1 MSRIIDDEA
10 RPTMPMRTTTPP
22 AADAAAPPA
31 ETFTPPVHAAAPAA
45 EIAAVRVAGGSF
57 AGNVRAM
64 KVVWQRELIR
74 FARNRL
80 RILTSL
86 AQPVLF
92 LFVLGTGLSTLV
104 RGRSDPGGFDFRTFM
119 FPGIIAMTVLFTA
132 VFSAVS
138 IVWDRE
144 FGFLR
149 EILVAPVNRSAIILG
164 KAFGGA
170 TVATAQGIIMLAL
183 AGFVH
188 VPYSPLLILSLVGEM
203 ALTAFMITA
212 VGLMLASRIQEV
224 QAFQVVIQFFV
235 MPMFFLSGA
244 MFPLSSLP
252 KWLAV
257 LTKIDPLTYAVDPM
271 RRAVFSAAHAT
282 GVAQRAFSPGVTW
295 AGWHLPIWFELVL
308 MLAMAVL
315 TMGAAVWQFS
325 RSD

>member
-1 MSRIIDDEA
+1 MNPTDSREA
-10 RPTMPMRTTTPP
+10 RQTTP
-22 AADAAAPPA
+22 APMNP
-31 ETFTPPVHAAAPAA
+31 APAA
-45 EIAAVRVAGGSF
+45 EVAAVRLAGGSLVD
-57 AGNVRAM
+57 NLRAV

-74 FARNRL
+74 FSRNRH
-80 RILTSL
+80 
-86 AQPVLF
+86 
-92 LFVLGTGLSTLV
+92 GG
-104 RGRSDPGGFDFRTFM
+104 SDAGGFDFRTFM

-149 EILVAPVNRSAIILG
+149 EILVAPVSRGAIILG

-170 TVATAQGIIMLAL
+170 TVATVQGVIMLAL

-188 VPYSPLLILSLVGEM
+188 VPYNPVLMLTLIAEM
-203 ALTAFMITA
+203 ALTAFMITSL
-212 VGLMLASRIQEV
+212 GLMLASRITEV

-244 MFPLSSLP
+244 MFPLSKLP

-257 LTKIDPLTYAVDPM
+257 LTRVDPLSYAVDPM
-271 RRAVFSAAHAT
+271 RRAVFSSVHASS
-282 GVAQRAFSPGVTW
+282 VAQRYFSPGVSW
-295 AGWHLPIWFELVL
+295 GGWRLPIWFELLL
-308 MLAMAVL
+308 MLLVAAL
-315 TMGAAVWQFS
+315 TVGVAVWQFS

>member
-1 MSRIIDDEA
+1 MS
-10 RPTMPMRTTTPP
+10 PTITDTPRQ
-22 AADAAAPPA
+22 
-31 ETFTPPVHAAAPAA
+31 TAPAQPA
-45 EIAAVRVAGGSF
+45 LATEVAAVRLAGGTLVD
-57 AGNVRAM
+57 NVRGM

-74 FARNRL
+74 FRRNRL

-92 LFVLGTGLSTLV
+92 LFVLGTGLSALV
-104 RGRSDPGGFDFRTFM
+104 RGHSYAGGFDFRTFM

-149 EILVAPVNRSAIILG
+149 EILVAPVNRGAIILG

-170 TVATAQGIIMLAL
+170 TVATAQGLIMLAL

-188 VPYSPLLILSLVGEM
+188 VPYSPLLMLTLVGEM

-212 VGLMLASRIQEV
+212 IGLMLASRMTEV

-244 MFPLSSLP
+244 MFPLSNLP
-252 KWLAV
+252 RWLTI
-257 LTKIDPLTYAVDPM
+257 LTKVDPLSYAVDPM
-271 RRAVFSAAHAT
+271 RRAIFAAVDAPA
-282 GVAQRAFSPGVTW
+282 VAQRAFSPGVSW
-295 AGWHLPIWFELVL
+295 GGWLLPIWFELLL
-308 MLAMAVL
+308 MLLIAAT
-315 TMGAAVWQFS
+315 TMSVAVWQFS
-325 RSD
+325 RSN

>member
-1 MSRIIDDEA
+1 MSRIVVDE
-10 RPTMPMRTTTPP
+10 PTQ
-22 AADAAAPPA
+22 
-31 ETFTPPVHAAAPAA
+31 AAPAPAKASPAA
-45 EIAAVRVAGGSF
+45 EVAAVRLVGGSL
-57 AGNVRAM
+57 AHNLRGM

-104 RGRSDPGGFDFRTFM
+104 RGHSYGGGFDFRTFM

-149 EILVAPVNRSAIILG
+149 EILVAPVNRGAIILG
-164 KAFGGA
+164 KTFGGA

-183 AGFVH
+183 AGLVH
-188 VPYSPLLILSLVGEM
+188 VPYNPLLMLTLIAEM
-203 ALTAFMITA
+203 ALTAFMITSI
-212 VGLMLASRIQEV
+212 GLMLASRITEV
-224 QAFQVVIQFFV
+224 QSFQVVIQFFV

-252 KWLAV
+252 RWLAV
-257 LTKIDPLTYAVDPM
+257 LTKVDPLSYAVDPM
-271 RRAVFSAAHAT
+271 RRAVFAAAHAPAA
-282 GVAQRAFSPGVTW
+282 AQRAFSPGMSW
-295 AGWHLPIWFELVL
+295 GGRPLPIWFELLL
-308 MLAMAVL
+308 MLVIAVA
-315 TMGAAVWQFS
+315 TMSVAVWQFS
-325 RSD
+325 RSN

>member
-1 MSRIIDDEA
+1 
-10 RPTMPMRTTTPP
+10 
-22 AADAAAPPA
+22 
-31 ETFTPPVHAAAPAA
+31 
-45 EIAAVRVAGGSF
+45 
-57 AGNVRAM
+57 M

-74 FARNRL
+74 FRRNRL

-104 RGRSDPGGFDFRTFM
+104 RGRADLGGFDFRTFM
-119 FPGIIAMTVLFTA
+119 FPGIVAMTVLFTA

-149 EILVAPVNRSAIILG
+149 EILVAPVNRGAIILG

-170 TVATAQGIIMLAL
+170 TVATAQGLIMLAL

-188 VPYSPLLILSLVGEM
+188 VPYSPLLMLTLVGEM

-212 VGLMLASRIQEV
+212 IGLMLASRMAEV

-244 MFPLSSLP
+244 MFPLSALP
-252 KWLAV
+252 RWLAV
-257 LTKIDPLTYAVDPM
+257 LTKLDPLSYAVDPM
-271 RRAVFSAAHAT
+271 RRAIFAAVHAPA
-282 GVAQRAFSPGVTW
+282 VAQHAFSPGMSW
-295 AGWHLPIWFELVL
+295 GGWLLPIWFELLL
-308 MLAMAVL
+308 MVGIAAITMA
-315 TMGAAVWQFS
+315 AAVWQFT
-325 RSD
+325 RPG

>member
-1 MSRIIDDEA
+1 MS
-10 RPTMPMRTTTPP
+10 PTITDTPRQ
-22 AADAAAPPA
+22 
-31 ETFTPPVHAAAPAA
+31 TAPAQPA
-45 EIAAVRVAGGSF
+45 LATEVAAVRLAGGTLVD
-57 AGNVRAM
+57 NVRGM

-74 FARNRL
+74 FRRNRL

-104 RGRSDPGGFDFRTFM
+104 RGHSYAGGFDFRTFM

-149 EILVAPVNRSAIILG
+149 EILVAPVNRGAIILG

-170 TVATAQGIIMLAL
+170 TVATAQGLIMLAL

-188 VPYSPLLILSLVGEM
+188 VPYSPLLMLTLVGEM

-212 VGLMLASRIQEV
+212 IGLMLASRMTEV

-244 MFPLSSLP
+244 MFPLSNLP
-252 KWLAV
+252 RWLTI
-257 LTKIDPLTYAVDPM
+257 LTKVDPLSYAVDPM
-271 RRAVFSAAHAT
+271 RRAIFAAVDAPA
-282 GVAQRAFSPGVTW
+282 VAQRAFSPGVSW
-295 AGWHLPIWFELVL
+295 GGWLLPIWFELLL
-308 MLAMAVL
+308 MLLIAAT
-315 TMGAAVWQFS
+315 TMSVAVWQFS
-325 RSD
+325 RSN